1 MFLTES
7 AERRVDKLN
16 ARMRSELGNPQY
28 IWVWSEKLKW
38 PFQVMEFSDGPQE
51 YAIKWLEK
59 NGVEKL
65 QSPEFAAYCAN
76 LSTEAGTLKKPKLQ
90 ERVLESGIIV
100 MEPVYELFHILP
112 NNRYQWILCR
122 KVTSQYSQMAW
133 RQMFGSA
140 MPFPVDGQLV
150 PCTGALGPVAIER
163 GKEPSL
169 SDTEEVIKCIR
180 AERSRTAA
188 DEKNAMEAGM
198 AKKEADT
205 FAANVDRFKEIA
217 PAFGGVPGD
226 KGHWVQGG
234 TKDLVLQGS
243 I

>member
-1 MFLTES
+1 MFITDS
-7 AERRVDKLN
+7 SKRRIEKQN
-16 ARMRSELGNPQY
+16 RYMHSELGNPQY
-28 IWVWSEKLKW
+28 MWVWSEDLKW

-59 NGVEKL
+59 HGADKL
-65 QSPEFAAYCAN
+65 QSPEFMEHCAR
-76 LSTEAGTLKKPKLQ
+76 LSQDAGPLRRPKLQ
-90 ERVLESGIIV
+90 ERILPSGLIV
-100 MEPVYELFHILP
+100 KEPVYELFHILP
-112 NNRYQWILCR
+112 MHRSQWVLCR
-122 KVTSQYSQMAW
+122 KVTSVYSQMAW
-133 RQMFGSA
+133 HRMFGSA
-140 MPFPVDGQLV
+140 MPFPADGQLV
-150 PCTGALGPVAIER
+150 PCCGALGPVAIER

-188 DEKNAMEAGM
+188 DDKNATEAGL

-205 FAANVDRFKEIA
+205 FNANFDRFKDAA

-234 TKDLVLQGS
+234 TKDLVIQGTL
-243 I
+243 